1 VQAAVAAIEGR
12 YSELLAERMEYML
25 RCKRIHAAKR
35 EDFAMFKAQGI
46 RPKLLRKLCKERELE
61 RDIEALRDDLEP
73 DEQSEINMLVDKL
86 GDFANLPL
94 GQAAISRAGNGSGA
108 RVTGL

>member
-1 VQAAVAAIEGR
+1 VQAHPRRQARGLRHVQGAGHP
-12 YSELLAERMEYML
+12 AE
-25 RCKRIHAAKR
+25 A
-35 EDFAMFKAQGI
+35 
-46 RPKLLRKLCKERELE
+46 LRKLCKERELE